1 MSGNVQPC
9 ASEAPKWLEWS
20 SSPSSVLTQ
29 SPPQKPQL
37 PWEGSRYRIRTSI
50 SFRSQGQRRHMFPWV
65 TFSEVSKL
73 LCHEAIRASL
83 CSGPHREAGPV
94 ASCQQPAPTCQPCE
108 SVQFTHNKDLSYL
121 VPQPILHTY
130 KRLWA
135 RPKQPR
141 WPATN
146 SFPTELMWDNKFVLL
161 RV

>member
-1 MSGNVQPC
+1 MFSPVQVRPPNGLSDPRLL
-9 ASEAPKWLEWS
+9 AL
-20 SSPSSVLTQ
+20 SSPSLLLRNLNCPGKAADIPVH
-29 SPPQKPQL
+29 
-37 PWEGSRYRIRTSI
+37 TSI
-50 SFRSQGQRRHMFPWV
+50 SFRSQGQRRHVFPWV

-73 LCHEAIRASL
+73 LCHEAIRASF

-135 RPKQPR
+135 RPKPPR